1 MNLENIVNL
10 IKDTQVKN
18 AVMKILEFE
27 QSQLHKTMPQY
38 KDRYKAIIE
47 EATRANPQD

>member
-10 IKDTQVKN
+10 IQDKQVKN

-27 QSQLHKTMPQY
+27 QSQLHKKTIHY

>member
-1 MNLENIVNL
+1 MNLKNILNL
-10 IKDTQVKN
+10 IQDKQVKN

-47 EATRANPQD
+47 EALRENPQD

>member
-1 MNLENIVNL
+1 MNLDNILSL
-10 IKDTQVKN
+10 IKDKQVKD

-38 KDRYKAIIE
+38 KDRYKEIIE
-47 EATRANPQD
+47 ETIRENP

>member
-1 MNLENIVNL
+1 MNLENILNL
-10 IKDTQVKN
+10 IQDKQVKN

-27 QSQLHKTMPQY
+27 QSQLHRTTPHY